1 MNAKSY
7 YKRNSLIQCIRY
19 SNRIGSHSNCIRVNS
34 SNSYEHEKTKF
45 DICLKL
51 ISQGYEIWTEAIFT
65 TGKRADI
72 IAIKAGEGYI
82 IEIETPKPRAVMEEK
97 ILSKKAYPPEFEL
110 IIIESDKFKIEE
122 FEL

>member
-1 MNAKSY
+1 MKAKEY
-7 YKRNSLIQCIRY
+7 YKRNSLIQNIRY
-19 SNRIGSHSNCIRVNS
+19 SNRAGSHSNCIRVNS
-34 SNSYEHEKTKF
+34 NNSYEHEKTKF

-51 ISQGYEIWTEAIFT
+51 IKLGFEIFTEAIFT

-72 IAIKAGEGYI
+72 VAIKAGEGTI
-82 IEIETPKPRAVMEEK
+82 IEIETPKPRAVMDAK
-97 ILSKKAYPPEFEL
+97 ILSKQAYPPEFEL